1 MQWCMGSALLE
12 LLNADQFLMSHF
24 MWFSSHSSRSLIW
37 QTLILNCIMDSIVSF
52 FIIVLLEIE
61 PYIESFFSRCSS
73 FIVLCLKMCIQGF
86 VSKFYETFQ
95 EIKLQMFNLLS
106 VCFRGVLQI
115 KNVFN
120 QFSPTYISSVVFFLF
135 SNLKYKSTLRGIFT
149 ITEQE
154 GSVKKYLVLLN
165 AVT

>member
-1 MQWCMGSALLE
+1 MRPFRKSNYKCLIC
-12 LLNADQFLMSHF
+12 
-24 MWFSSHSSRSLIW
+24 SLY
-37 QTLILNCIMDSIVSF
+37 
-52 FIIVLLEIE
+52 VLGGCCR
-61 PYIESFFSRCSS
+61 F
-73 FIVLCLKMCIQGF
+73 
-86 VSKFYETFQ
+86 
-95 EIKLQMFNLLS
+95 
-106 VCFRGVLQI
+106 